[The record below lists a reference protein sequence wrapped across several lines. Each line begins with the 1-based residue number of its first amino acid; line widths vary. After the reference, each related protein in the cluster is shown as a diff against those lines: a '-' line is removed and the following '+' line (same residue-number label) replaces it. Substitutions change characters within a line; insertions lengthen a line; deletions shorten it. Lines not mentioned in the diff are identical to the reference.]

1 MGAYSKRIERY
12 FDEMEDG
19 VSRAYEIA
27 GKARAMHIDPSEE
40 VEIPRAI
47 DLAMRVEKLLVQ
59 QGYPVE
65 GIADEIRRLTAE
77 LGNRERVALEVA
89 KQEAVKLLKKG
100 IGVEKAI
107 DTAVRLGLAVLTE
120 GILVAPLEGI
130 INVKLGKNDDGSDY
144 VSIFFAGPIRS
155 AGGTGQ
161 AMSVLIADVVRRELG
176 IDRYKPSDDEVERY
190 KEEIPLYERAQHLQY
205 KPSSEEVDLIVRN
218 CPICI
223 DGEGTEDVEVSGH
236 RDLPR
241 IETNR
246 VRGGAC
252 LVIAEG
258 MCLKASKLKK
268 HVDALNMDGW
278 DFIGEYVERF
288 GKGKKKGE
296 KKVGPNYKFIKD
308 VLAGRPVF
316 AGPSAVGG
324 FRLRYGRARTT
335 GVAATAIH
343 PATMY
348 ILGEFPALGT
358 QIKIERPGK
367 AGVVTPC
374 DTIEGPSVV
383 LVNGDFIQIN
393 TVKEA
398 KKVRESIKRIPDVGE
413 ILVAYGEFLE
423 NNHPLMPASFS
434 TEWWE
439 LEVEEKTGK
448 IPEGH
453 EEWDSERAFSFAKDT
468 DTPLHPKFNFFWH
481 DISKE
486 DVIALRDYIEGFQ
499 PEGEE
504 LSIPAD
510 DGIKEILIRLGAHH
524 LVRNGSF
531 VIKKGKALYLTLN
544 PAKGEVP
551 DGERTVE
558 IVSSLSGVRIMER
571 APTRIGARMGRPEK
585 AKERKMDP
593 PVHSLFPIGNAGGQ
607 QRLLEEAMKNGGRRM
622 QTSFGKVKT
631 DEAANSNK
639 VELGIRKCTNP
650 DCGMILKFPQ
660 PYCPKC
666 GSPTEYTGKTEYIEL
681 DLASMVVKALTN
693 LGERMPDKVKAV
705 KGMMSG
711 EKMPEPLEKGILR
724 AKNDVYVF
732 KDGTCR
738 FDMTD
743 VPLTHFRPREIGI
756 SVEKAKE
763 LGYTTD
769 WEGNPLESEEQI
781 VEIFP
786 QDVILPRRAGKYLVK
801 VSKFLDDE
809 LEEIYGMD
817 RFYRAEKEDDL
828 IGKLVVGLAPHTSG
842 GVLARIIGYT
852 DTNMGLAHPYFH
864 TAKRRNCDGD
874 EDSVMLLLDGLI
886 NFSRKFLPSSRGGLM
901 DAPLVLTT
909 KIIPDEIDKE
919 AHNVDLMKRY
929 PLEFYRKTLEY
940 ADPKEVL
947 DMMDI
952 VKKRIGTA
960 GQYEGLY
967 FTHDTSDISVGPVVS
982 NYTRIG
988 DMDDKL
994 TAQMKLAR
1002 MLDSVD
1008 ESYVAERV
1016 ISTHFLPDMIG
1027 NMRAF
1032 ATQSF
1037 RCTKCGRKYRR
1048 PPLSGRCECGN
1059 TLTMTVHEKSVMKYA
1074 ERTRKLAMD
1083 YNVSPYM
1090 RQRIDVLIKN
1100 MEALFDNE
1108 RIKTVTLDSFF

>member
-1 MGAYSKRIERY
+1 MGTYSDRIATY

-19 VSRAYEIA
+19 VARAYAIA
-27 GKARAMHIDPSEE
+27 GEARKKRLDPSDE
-40 VEIPRAI
+40 VEIPRAV

-65 GIADEIRRLTAE
+65 GIAKDIRRLTKE
-77 LGNRERVALEVA
+77 IGNRELVALEVA
-89 KQEAVKLLKKG
+89 KKEASELLRKG
-100 IGVEKAI
+100 IGPEKAI
-107 DTAVRLGLAVLTE
+107 DAATRLGLAILTE

-130 INVKLGKNDDGSDY
+130 IDVKMWKNNDGSDY
-144 VSIFFAGPIRS
+144 ISIFFAGPIRS

-161 AMSVLIADVVRRELG
+161 AMSVLIADVVRREIG
-176 IDRYKPSDDEVERY
+176 IDRYKPTNDEVERY
-190 KEEIPLYERAQHLQY
+190 KEEIPLYEREQHLQY
-205 KPSSEEVDLIVRN
+205 KPSSDEVDLIVRN
-218 CPICI
+218 CPVCI
-223 DGEGTEDVEVSGH
+223 DGEGTEKAEVSGH
-236 RDLPR
+236 RDLSR
-241 IETNR
+241 VETNR

-268 HVDALNMDGW
+268 HVDALKLEGW
-278 DFIGEYVERF
+278 EFIGEYVERF
-288 GKGKKKGE
+288 GKGKKKGDT
-296 KKVGPNYKFIKD
+296 KIGPNLKFIKD

-316 AGPSAVGG
+316 SGPSAVGG

-343 PATMY
+343 PASMY
-348 ILGEFPALGT
+348 ILDEFPALGT

-374 DTIEGPSVV
+374 DTIEGPSVL
-383 LVNGDFIQIN
+383 LVNGDFVPVN
-393 TVKEA
+393 TVEEA
-398 KKVRESIKRIPDVGE
+398 KRLRPSIKRIPDVGE

-434 TEWWE
+434 IEWWE
-439 LEVEEKTGK
+439 LEAEERIGS

-453 EEWDSERAFSFAKDT
+453 MEWDSETAFEFSKET
-468 DTPLHPKFNFFWH
+468 GVPLHPNFNFFWH
-481 DISKE
+481 DIN
-486 DVIALRDYIEGFQ
+486 
-499 PEGEE
+499 GEE
-504 LSIPAD
+504 IIRLREHMAGGEIDGEKLTVPAD

-524 LVRNGSF
+524 LVRNGKF
-531 VIKKGKALYLTLN
+531 IIEKGKALYLTLN
-544 PAKGEVP
+544 PKEGEVP
-551 DGERTVE
+551 ETERTVDA
-558 IVSSLSGVRIMER
+558 VSELSGVKIMER
-571 APTRIGARMGRPEK
+571 APTRIGSRMGRPEK

-593 PVHSLFPIGNAGGQ
+593 PVHSLFPIGNAGGP
-607 QRLLEEAMKNGGRRM
+607 QRLMSEAMKKKK
-622 QTSFGKVKT
+622 QASQQSFGRISDHEEDAV
-631 DEAANSNK
+631 K
-639 VELGIRKCTNP
+639 VELGVRKCTNP
-650 DCGMILKFPQ
+650 KCGTVLKFPR

-666 GSPTEYTGKTEYIEL
+666 GAPTEFQRRTEIIEIEL
-681 DLASMVVKALTN
+681 PSLVEAALEN
-693 LGERMPDKVKAV
+693 LGERMPDKIKAV

-724 AKNDVYVF
+724 AKNDVFVF

-743 VPLTHFRPREIGI
+743 VPLTHFRPREIGL
-756 SVEKAKE
+756 SVEKARE
-763 LGYTTD
+763 LGYTHD
-769 WEGNPLESEEQI
+769 WEGKALESEEQI
-781 VEIFP
+781 VEILP
-786 QDVILPRRAGKYLVK
+786 QDIIPSKSAGKYMVK
-801 VSKFLDDE
+801 VAKFIDDE
-809 LEEIYGMD
+809 LEEFYGLE
-817 RFYRAEKEDDL
+817 RFYNAESEYDL
-828 IGKLVVGLAPHTSG
+828 IGHLVVGLAPHTSG

-874 EDSVMLLLDGLI
+874 EDSIMLLLDGLI

-929 PLEFYRKTLEY
+929 PLEFYRSTLSY
-940 ADPKEVL
+940 KDPKDVL

-952 VKKRIGTA
+952 VKDRIGTP

-967 FTHDTSDISVGPVVS
+967 FTHDTRDISVGPVVS

-994 TAQMKLAR
+994 NAQMKLAR

-1008 ESYVAERV
+1008 ESYVAERI

-1032 ATQSF
+1032 ATQGF
-1037 RCTKCGRKYRR
+1037 RCTKCGKKYRR

-1059 TLTMTVHEKSVMKYA
+1059 TLTMTVHRKSVMKYA
-1074 ERTRKLAMD
+1074 EKTRTLARD
-1083 YNVSPYM
+1083 YHVSPYM
-1090 RQRIDVLIKN
+1090 AQRIDVLIKN
-1100 MEALFDNE
+1100 MESLFDNE
-1108 RIKTVTLDSFF
+1108 KIKTKTLDQFF